1 MTNLETY
8 LNSLT
13 RSQRNIVVGVSWSG
27 DIIDPCFDISYVETL
42 HDSVGDP
49 DWVFHIGE
57 KLEES
62 GASHFFLSHGF
73 TRRFSDLD
81 REGEPFEVR
90 EVLPHNDITFLG
102 VVQELNRTELDA
114 LPSFF
119 TPVEKFI

>member
-27 DIIDPCFDISYVETL
+27 DIIDPCFDVAYVETT
-42 HDSVGDP
+42 SSSDP
-49 DWVFHIGE
+49 EWGFHVAE

-62 GASHFFLSHGF
+62 GATHFFLSHGY
-73 TRRFSDLD
+73 TRKGKDFD
-81 REGEPFEVR
+81 EHGNTFEHT
-90 EVLPHNDITFLG
+90 EVIPHKGITFVG
-102 VVQELNRTELDA
+102 VIELNHTDWET
-114 LPSFF
+114 LPSFL